1 MTNVNL
7 YDLTYREVEANVKTS
22 LENLGRSHGLQDEA
36 IKSFVTDNLLTV
48 TSCTYVWYGMF
59 RSCDSKWQNAIK
71 EVGKDVFKQIEAAG
85 QVASKLISTMSKHR
99 PPIADVATPQEARR
113 ILGSLRFPK
122 RCALQS
128 APWLEAEAKDKFWKA
143 LDYNP
148 NYKGSPDDLKGD
160 ALDAYVRYGNI
171 DQPWLMRWI
180 PIWRKWLDQLLPPV
194 EYYHLGDISEFSFPT
209 GAVQDSCT
217 NPVCKYY
224 RVMMFREP
232 GGKLSIKETDP
243 VQGRDMYEEWVR
255 GTIPTSSWKSLMDSG
270 DPRARIM
277 VVPRPYAP
285 HEPTTTSLFYLV
297 NPITVPK
304 QLTAV
309 RTIAMEDSYH
319 SQIQNYISKR
329 TRKYWRKLG
338 YDQVFA
344 QDDQDVNRMRAVIGS
359 RDGSWD
365 TIDLSMAS
373 DTIKR
378 SLIRLIDH
386 PTLNYWMSF
395 MPTHVKW
402 GKKVRRMSIFGT
414 MGAAPTFDDEMGII
428 LLVGLTAV
436 ATKFIYEWGFLPC
449 LPYLLRYAS
458 VVGDDLVVKGGC
470 GETAIDILKVIGCI
484 PNLEKSFCDGF
495 YKESCGAEAWSG
507 YRVDAPYWP
516 RGLDCR
522 DLSTATWDGFRDEY
536 RSGLTSLIHLHNE
549 LVHVWPAAADRV
561 VEVLATYHD
570 VDRFSYPEST
580 PNGLLRDP
588 GIYHYEDTT
597 VPEYKPEAHLD
608 PNTHT
613 PLPRIIPQR
622 NRRVTAV
629 RSNLAWESPILE
641 LPSLIRVPAEPKA
654 TCWCKGISKEQYAAM
669 ERYYY
674 DNYLAMNGPR
684 YVLTDGQFIF
694 ESEYA
699 GEDVVPNGPTERYPA
714 LGRTKP
720 VYCYTDVVV
729 TR

>member
-7 YDLTYREVEANVKTS
+7 YDLTYREVEAIVKTS
-22 LENLGRSHGLQDEA
+22 LEELGTSHGLKGEVLNN
-36 IKSFVTDNLLTV
+36 FTTDNLLTV
-48 TSCTYVWYGMF
+48 SDSVYVWYGMF
-59 RSCDSKWQNAIK
+59 RSCDSKWQDAIK
-71 EVGKDVFKQIEAAG
+71 AVGNNVFKQIESAG
-85 QVASKLISTMSKHR
+85 QVASKLIATMSKHR
-99 PPIADVATPQEARR
+99 PPLADVATPQEARL
-113 ILGSLRFPK
+113 ILGALRFSK

-143 LDYNP
+143 FDLNP

-160 ALDAYVRYGNI
+160 ALMPNVKYGNF
-171 DQPWLMRWI
+171 QPWLMRWI
-180 PIWRKWLDQLLPPV
+180 PVWRKWLDQLLPPV

-209 GAVQDSCT
+209 GATQDSCT

-224 RVMMFREP
+224 RVKMFREP
-232 GGKLSIKETDP
+232 SGKLPIKWADP

-255 GTIPTSSWKSLMDSG
+255 GAIPTNSWKALNDAG

-277 VVPRPYAP
+277 IVPRPYTP
-285 HEPTTTSLFYLV
+285 HEPATTSLHYLV
-297 NPITVPK
+297 TPITVPK
-304 QLTAV
+304 QLNAV
-309 RTIAMEDSYH
+309 RTIAMEDSAH

-329 TRKYWRKLG
+329 TRKYWKKLG
-338 YDQVFA
+338 YDHVFA
-344 QDDQDVNRMRAVIGS
+344 QDDQDVNRKRAIDGS

-365 TIDLSMAS
+365 TIDSTSAS

-378 SLIRLIDH
+378 WLIRLIDH

-402 GKKVRRMSIFGT
+402 GKKVRPMSIFGT
-414 MGAAPTFDDEMGII
+414 MGSSETFDNEMVIF

-436 ATKFIYEWGFLPC
+436 ATCFIYEWGFLPC
-449 LPYLLRYAS
+449 LSYLLRYVS
-458 VVGDDLVVKGGC
+458 VVGDDLIVKGGC

-484 PNLEKSFCDGF
+484 PNLQKSFCEGF
-495 YKESCGAEAWSG
+495 FKESCGAEAWSG

-522 DLSTATWDGFRDEY
+522 DLSTATWDGFREEY
-536 RSGLTSLIHLHNE
+536 WSGLTALIHLHNE
-549 LVHVWPAAADRV
+549 LVHEWPAAADRV

-570 VDRFSYPEST
+570 VDRFSYPEAT
-580 PNGLLRDP
+580 PEGLLRDP
-588 GIYHYEDTT
+588 GVYHYEDTRIPGYDPN
-597 VPEYKPEAHLD
+597 VLD
-608 PNTHT
+608 PKTHT
-613 PLPRIIPQR
+613 PLPRIIPQSR
-622 NRRVTAV
+622 SRRVTSV
-629 RSNLAWESPILE
+629 RSNNAWESPVLE
-641 LPSLIRVPAEPKA
+641 MPSLVRVSAEPKA
-654 TCWCKGISKEQYAAM
+654 TCWCKSIPKEQYAAM

-674 DNYLAMNGPR
+674 DTYLAMYGPR
-684 YVLTDGQFIF
+684 YVLTSGQYIYD
-694 ESEYA
+694 SGYA
-699 GEDVVPNGPTERYPA
+699 GEEVVPNGPTEPYPR